1 MKTMINIKSDVEIKK
16 NAQKVAKEL
25 GLPLGTIINQYL
37 KQFIRDKR
45 VLFSAP
51 LIPNKKTQRLLERIK
66 KDIERGN
73 NVSKPFS
80 NVNEMDAH
88 LQSL

>member
-88 LQSL
+88 FQSL